1 MVGGAVVQATKT
13 TAKKSAVIS
22 RKTEL
27 IFFMLSVLSESGSQF
42 FLILPP

>member
-13 TAKKSAVIS
+13 TAKTSGVVS

-27 IFFMLSVLSESGSQF
+27 IFFMFGVLSESGRKF